1 MARNKNR
8 NKETSVSDVENKEE
22 LQTSEETSEETG
34 GNDQSHGGNE
44 GAEGVEGSAGDD
56 TGSTDGEDP
65 DLTKAESSVTG
76 GESTPV
82 LDEKTPVEETTAE
95 PARGQLPGF
104 LAVDEPA
111 FAQDTAELASA
122 AGLAPL
128 IATLPA
134 ADAPLYVAPRNDKV
148 DALVG
153 WVREYVENMNPA
165 LHMDAKVGVK
175 HQLRFYRMLSEITKL
190 DFIDFKAAMDEVL
203 RIVYEYRA
211 AAFSDLHSRRFF
223 ESLYPQITHA
233 QVREFDDLL
242 SIIVTVGSSTN
253 RKRAMS
259 QIDLTAGLR
268 GIKDAKAHQNLS
280 GYFAALR

>member
-8 NKETSVSDVENKEE
+8 NKETSVSDVKNKEE
-22 LQTSEETSEETG
+22 LNTVEDTSEATG
-34 GNDQSHGGNE
+34 LNDQGHRDEE
-44 GAEGVEGSAGDD
+44 GPEGVAGVAGDD
-56 TGSTDGEDP
+56 AGTTDGEDP
-65 DLTKAESSVTG
+65 DLTKVTPTVTG

-82 LDEKTPVEETTAE
+82 LDETPQVSDTPATF
-95 PARGQLPGF
+95 ARGELPGF
-104 LAVDEPA
+104 LAVDEAPY
-111 FAQDTAELASA
+111 QEGVELAKA

-134 ADAPLYVAPRNDKV
+134 ADAPVYVAPRNDKV

-153 WVREYVENMNPA
+153 WIREYVEKMNPA

-223 ESLYPQITHA
+223 ESMYPQITHA

-259 QIDLTAGLR
+259 QIDLSAGLR